1 MLKKLIPFLT
11 GNLPYF
17 LNLLLITMIV
27 NDDLHNDCKGFYLK
41 KYIQTNRKLTI
52 QTGWQEGKANYKN
65 ENKE

>member
-17 LNLLLITMIV
+17 LNLLVITMIV
-27 NDDLHNDCKGFYLK
+27 NCKQFYLK
-41 KYIQTNRKLTI
+41 KYIQTNCKLTI
-52 QTGWQEGKANYKN
+52 QTGWQIGKANYKN

>member
-17 LNLLLITMIV
+17 LNLLVITMIV
-27 NDDLHNDCKGFYLK
+27 NCKQFYLK
-41 KYIQTNRKLTI
+41 KYIQTNSKLTI
-52 QTGWQEGKANYKN
+52 QTGWQIGKANYKN